1 MMMVENIPFMH
12 RIATLVTEQ
21 QGVGEGAFATVLV
34 TFALSSV
41 AVGGCFFLLGWFRVG
56 SAVYFFPRH
65 VITGCIG
72 GIGIFIVQTGL
83 EVATSR
89 PWSWRPE
96 RLADFLF
103 SDSVYPFWLVA
114 LAFELLLRVLLLLF
128 SAPLLPPFYFVAV
141 PGAFYLGLWGCGVSL
156 EQAHA
161 AGWFF
166 ERAEQASPLLMW
178 QLLDPRLVD
187 WGLVLA
193 CLPTVMALTVF
204 SLMHVPINIP
214 SLSVSTKRDVDMNK
228 ELIAHG
234 YANVLSGLC
243 GGLQNY
249 LCYSNSLL
257 YFKCGGGGP
266 VSGYL
271 LALATALC
279 VVTGPSAVEHMPRA
293 MPGCLLLHIGV
304 DLAVE
309 ALWDSRGSLDGIE
322 YGSVAAITVAMTLFG
337 MTEGLALGVLCAALT
352 FTLQAGR
359 HVAPVRGRMSARTL
373 RSSRWRSA
381 SAEEVLKER
390 TRLIQVVQLQGHLF
404 FGNAT
409 LLTAQVDS
417 LLTASLGEDSLR
429 FLLLDF
435 TLVMA
440 IDSSAAES
448 LAKLFASCH
457 RRGVGVC
464 YCRGS
469 REGFPCSFPLS
480 ERLQSL
486 VDEGPGGD
494 LEMAALHSCCTR
506 CGARSLAADRLSCL
520 ACGEPRGMGGSRSIC
535 LADTLDEGLAW
546 CEDMLLLQH
555 YDSHG
560 YRDAAGDGEPLPLHL
575 QQMHRLCG
583 GSEEAARDLAPLL
596 TYFTPQRLSAGQV
609 LWRQG
614 EASDRAALLVS
625 GRLQFELEEEDGT
638 TEAILPGHLV
648 GEFGLISG
656 QARLGTLRCA
666 GDGADVLLLDQE
678 AFQRMQEQQPRLAFL
693 LAKICMGYLGH
704 RVMHVANRI
713 WESHC
718 LPV

>member
-309 ALWDSRGSLDGIE
+309 
-322 YGSVAAITVAMTLFG
+322 
-337 MTEGLALGVLCAALT
+337 GL
-352 FTLQAGR
+352 
-359 HVAPVRGRMSARTL
+359 
-373 RSSRWRSA
+373 
-381 SAEEVLKER
+381 
-390 TRLIQVVQLQGHLF
+390 
-404 FGNAT
+404 
-409 LLTAQVDS
+409 
-417 LLTASLGEDSLR
+417 
-429 FLLLDF
+429 
-435 TLVMA
+435 
-440 IDSSAAES
+440 
-448 LAKLFASCH
+448 
-457 RRGVGVC
+457 
-464 YCRGS
+464 
-469 REGFPCSFPLS
+469 
-480 ERLQSL
+480 
-486 VDEGPGGD
+486 
-494 LEMAALHSCCTR
+494 
-506 CGARSLAADRLSCL
+506 
-520 ACGEPRGMGGSRSIC
+520 
-535 LADTLDEGLAW
+535 
-546 CEDMLLLQH
+546 
-555 YDSHG
+555 
-560 YRDAAGDGEPLPLHL
+560 
-575 QQMHRLCG
+575 
-583 GSEEAARDLAPLL
+583 
-596 TYFTPQRLSAGQV
+596 
-609 LWRQG
+609 
-614 EASDRAALLVS
+614 
-625 GRLQFELEEEDGT
+625 
-638 TEAILPGHLV
+638 
-648 GEFGLISG
+648 
-656 QARLGTLRCA
+656 
-666 GDGADVLLLDQE
+666 
-678 AFQRMQEQQPRLAFL
+678 
-693 LAKICMGYLGH
+693 
-704 RVMHVANRI
+704 
-713 WESHC
+713 
-718 LPV
+718 